1 MTDIT
6 HPELVRALV
15 KPPKNIMESL
25 SEFSTD
31 LWHGA
36 TGVAGE
42 AGELLE
48 GLILVVTMNATV
60 PEGRENVVEELG
72 DLFFYLEQLSQRTGI
87 ELDFDSITAFARN
100 QHLGPDSML
109 MYGAQ
114 CAVAGAAILD
124 FCKKAAIYNKEL
136 EKGKLEVAMTE
147 CAKYA
152 MTIGYMFGVERVEA
166 LRENINKLK
175 VRYDGLKYTDKAA
188 QLRMDKPPERKFFGQ
203 VGEDSPVKMPH
214 SVPPADSDK

>member
-1 MTDIT
+1 MVDVT

-15 KPPKNIMESL
+15 KPPQDIISTL
-25 SEFSTD
+25 SQRTTD

-42 AGELLE
+42 TGELLE

-60 PEGRENVVEELG
+60 PEGRVNVVEELG
-72 DLFFYLEQLSQRTGI
+72 DLFFYIEQICQRVPIT
-87 ELDFDSITAFARN
+87 LDWDAITAFARN

-114 CAVAGAAILD
+114 CSVYGSQVLD
-124 FCKKAAIYNKEL
+124 TIKKAAIYNKEL
-136 EKGKLEVAMTE
+136 DTPLLTTQLTE

-152 MTIGYMFGVERVEA
+152 VTIGYLFGVERVEA
-166 LRENINKLK
+166 LHENIVKLSK
-175 VRYDGLKYTDKAA
+175 RYESLKYTDGAA
-188 QLRMDKPPERKFFGQ
+188 HARADKQPQRKFFGAA
-203 VGEDSPVKMPH
+203 EETPIK
-214 SVPPADSDK
+214 VPLEHPPGNPEK